1 MPDEEL
7 RLRFTRVPNSQGEY
21 LRFYYIS
28 LLGHIF
34 KKVHEELSSTTLS
47 QMEGPLPS
55 RWKAYMEA
63 EIPGE
68 DESRREEFHRSL
80 LHGVRRIYL
89 LMSTVNAHLNRSL
102 FLFSYHLV

>member
-1 MPDEEL
+1 MLGGAYPVPDEEL
-7 RLRFTRVPNSQGEY
+7 RLWFTRVPNPQGEY

-34 KKVHEELSSTTLS
+34 KKVHEELSSTALS

-55 RWKAYMEA
+55 RWKEYMEA

-68 DESRREEFHRSL
+68 DESRREELHRRL
-80 LHGVRRIYL
+80 LNGVRKI
-89 LMSTVNAHLNRSL
+89 
-102 FLFSYHLV
+102 